1 MSHSKCLKTCLTLNV
16 PNKSLTQTVPKNVS
30 NKCPAQNVSKQRVKV
45 FSRFARVLAQCVMV
59 FKDGKK
65 KRDVW
70 QKCFLSGIV
79 WRDGRFWKE
88 MWRGV
93 TTLVELNLPSKAA
106 FNGIS
111 YLKGKNRQCH
121 HHYIKWLET
130 FVATQNGSHF
140 TLRRTITHRLL
151 ALFLGLK
158 TKQ

>member
-1 MSHSKCLKTCLTLNV
+1 MCNGV
-16 PNKSLTQTVPKNVS
+16 Q
-30 NKCPAQNVSKQRVKV
+30 
-45 FSRFARVLAQCVMV
+45 
-59 FKDGKK
+59 G
-65 KRDVW
+65 
-70 QKCFLSGIV
+70 
-79 WRDGRFWKE
+79 WKE
-88 MWRGV
+88 KERRVAKVLPVWHSMKRWTFLKRNVEGCV
-93 TTLVELNLPSKAA
+93 ATTLVELNLPSKAA

-121 HHYIKWLET
+121 HHYIKWVET